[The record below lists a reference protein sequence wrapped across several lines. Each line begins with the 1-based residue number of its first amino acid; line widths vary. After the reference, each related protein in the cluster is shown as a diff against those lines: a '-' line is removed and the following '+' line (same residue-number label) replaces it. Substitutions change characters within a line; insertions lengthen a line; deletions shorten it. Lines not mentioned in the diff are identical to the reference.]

1 MKHAATK
8 TAKSRGNGD
17 HEARGN
23 EDREARGNEDRE
35 VTRRKKTASTWQ
47 MKTAENSVEQ
57 DRAASDYEDDTQ

>member
-23 EDREARGNEDRE
+23 EDRE
-35 VTRRKKTASTWQ
+35 VTRRKKTANTRQ
-47 MKTAENSVEQ
+47 MKTAENAVEQ